1 MPASSRSI
9 DERALTKGQLRKLN
23 ALRRSVGE
31 DIGERAFAEWL
42 TRQATVE
49 AVQASDRNAEL
60 IAESLWPL
68 VEKGKLAIRRGGY
81 VLKARARATHRR
93 ASGEDLDA
101 ERRPDGLP
109 ARDHWIGS
117 DPPPTPLLGRQQG
130 GSLPSPPHRPV
141 WPRPAGP
148 LRRKTQWRQRICGG
162 PRVNPGR
169 ARL

>member
-117 DPPPTPLLGRQQG
+117 DPPPHAITRASTGGVAPFFGRKLRSG
-130 GSLPSPPHRPV
+130 V
-141 WPRPAGP
+141 AAPAAVPQLQDSQAHKGA
-148 LRRKTQWRQRICGG
+148 L
-162 PRVNPGR
+162 
-169 ARL
+169 ART

>member
-60 IAESLWPL
+60 IAESRWPL
-68 VEKGKLAIRRGGY
+68 VEKGELAIRRGGY
-81 VLKARARATHRR
+81 VLKRARGRLIV
-93 ASGEDLDA
+93 E
-101 ERRPDGLP
+101 P
-109 ARDHWIGS
+109 A
-117 DPPPTPLLGRQQG
+117 
-130 GSLPSPPHRPV
+130 
-141 WPRPAGP
+141 A
-148 LRRKTQWRQRICGG
+148 KT
-162 PRVNPGR
+162 
-169 ARL
+169 